1 MPAQPPA
8 SAPARRPLP
17 SGHRPSPL
25 RTASSG
31 LPSPAVSRTS
41 PPLPSLTSPGCYL
54 SPHPV
59 SRGFTTAPSA
69 DAPVLCTSA
78 RHTVA
83 GALSAG
89 QRLARGGQEQTSE
102 RGGQRR
108 QSDTLRVA
116 RQLLRE
122 LEREMVSARLG
133 ARPDRKP
140 AWGQPAWDWR
150 SLRRGPGS
158 GPGLGEGA
166 SLAGCRGAGKEAR
179 RSPRTSTK
187 LRPRKRARKVSGL
200 VCCGKKHCL
209 PQPGLK
215 RKLLTVTNYQAGP
228 WHRLQVGWCGQKGA
242 RKEAGMGAER
252 SGGRWDAQR

>member
-25 RTASSG
+25 RAASSG

-89 QRLARGGQEQTSE
+89 QRLARGGQERTSE

-108 QSDTLRVA
+108 RRTPSVSLGSCFVSWNEKWSQPVW
-116 RQLLRE
+116 
-122 LEREMVSARLG
+122 ERDQIG
-133 ARPDRKP
+133 
-140 AWGQPAWDWR
+140 
-150 SLRRGPGS
+150 
-158 GPGLGEGA
+158 
-166 SLAGCRGAGKEAR
+166 
-179 RSPRTSTK
+179 SPRGGS
-187 LRPRKRARKVSGL
+187 PRG
-200 VCCGKKHCL
+200 
-209 PQPGLK
+209 
-215 RKLLTVTNYQAGP
+215 T
-228 WHRLQVGWCGQKGA
+228 
-242 RKEAGMGAER
+242 
-252 SGGRWDAQR
+252 GGH

>member
-89 QRLARGGQEQTSE
+89 QRLARGGQERTSE

-158 GPGLGEGA
+158 G
-166 SLAGCRGAGKEAR
+166 RGSWR
-179 RSPRTSTK
+179 RSF
-187 LRPRKRARKVSGL
+187 
-200 VCCGKKHCL
+200 
-209 PQPGLK
+209 
-215 RKLLTVTNYQAGP
+215 AGRVQGC
-228 WHRLQVGWCGQKGA
+228 WKGGQKKPA
-242 RKEAGMGAER
+242 DQHQTPAEKTC
-252 SGGRWDAQR
+252 